1 VTPTKNNKRDQ
12 CRCFNKVYMDDILVG
27 SRNIEEHFE
36 ILAEVFKM
44 LVENKL
50 ELRMD
55 KFKFLQDKVKYLV
68 FLISCDGTKADDRG

>member
-1 VTPTKNNKRDQ
+1 
-12 CRCFNKVYMDDILVG
+12 MDDILVG